1 VPRRATHY
9 LTRPNRLRRGAEGR
23 QIVRLARSDS
33 YSLLESVGTLRRC
46 SMFDEPQFRCFARPF
61 RCASS
66 QLDPRELVD
75 GFDGLGAD
83 LQAMGT
89 ATSASF
95 SEAPRQRT
103 ANRRCAAVGIDRTAP
118 SNRRA
123 RTQPNSSPVLS
134 PLGSAVLDF
143 VLALVAA
150 MARQPDHRPARDSLA
165 LAP

>member
-1 VPRRATHY
+1 MPRRATHY

-33 YSLLESVGTLRRC
+33 YSLLESVGTLQRC
-46 SMFDEPQFRCFARPF
+46 SMNPQFRCFARPF

-75 GFDGLGAD
+75 GCDGLAVACKRWG
-83 LQAMGT
+83 
-89 ATSASF
+89 
-95 SEAPRQRT
+95 PRQAHHSRRPQA
-103 ANRRCAAVGIDRTAP
+103 ANREPSLRCCWNRSTAP

-123 RTQPNSSPVLS
+123 RTQPNSSPALS